1 GYHSSQNL
9 LRGPYHPPPID
20 AICSSLV
27 YCNKNFLQTIQVS
40 KVFGSSKTFV
50 DMKMRKKELD
60 IYADFIVLKY
70 TTFYNRTIPLPELQK
85 FVKTNFQTHSIRK
98 WSPPDFKNHP
108 LIIDYVQDYTYK
120 EFLSGINQLWNKL
133 AKKIPNIVKADENLY
148 SMIYVPN
155 GFFVNMEFQNEFYY
169 WDAYWIIKGALICG
183 MKTTVKGILQNL
195 LSIIQRYGYVLMGNR
210 IYYKGRTQPPLLTQ
224 MMAIYYTYTKDEKFI
239 TDNIALLDAEMMY
252 WLKYRT
258 VTVKSIGNTY
268 IMARYKSNTFN
279 PRPEMY
285 SVDVQIAK
293 SLPSV
298 SDQSEYFIR
307 AKAASESGWGFSS
320 KHFHNRN
327 HYKDF
332 KKVLLKTNPF
342 DFAYVELNSIMQLNS
357 NILSNMYL
365 MVNDE
370 TNSTFYKQLARRY
383 QIGINALL
391 WNEDEKIWLDFDI
404 SSAESRNYFYAS
416 NLAPLWTGSYDD
428 KLSEFYGDS
437 AVEYLIRN
445 NIINEDLTPRYLC
458 VPTSLYNT
466 GLDWDYYNCWPQL
479 QSMIIFGLHSTRS
492 EKAKQVALNLASS
505 WVHTNFVGYNNTG
518 TLFEKY
524 SAITLGS
531 NGEKKARKSYPAGY
545 GVTIGVLLEIF
556 HEWGDKLKSK

>member
-1 GYHSSQNL
+1 M
-9 LRGPYHPPPID
+9 
-20 AICSSLV
+20 
-27 YCNKNFLQTIQVS
+27 S

-50 DMKMRKKELD
+50 DMKTKRKALE
-60 IYADFIVLKY
+60 IFNDFIGLNK
-70 TTFYNRTIPLPELQK
+70 TFNGNIPLPELQK
-85 FVKTNFQTHSIRK
+85 FVKTNFQNHTIRR

-108 LIIDYVQDYTYK
+108 MIINYVQDYTYK

-133 AKKIPNIVKADENLY
+133 AKIIPTKVKNDAQLY

-155 GFFVNMEFQNEFYY
+155 GFFVNVESQNEFYY

-183 MKTTVKGILQNL
+183 METTVKGILQNF
-195 LSIIQRYGYVLMGNR
+195 LSIIRNYGYVLMGNR
-210 IYYKGRTQPPLLTQ
+210 IYYEGRTQPPLLTQ
-224 MMAIYYTYTKDEKFI
+224 MMAIYYTYTKDEKFM
-239 TDNIALLDAEMMY
+239 TDNIELLDAEMMF
-252 WLKYRT
+252 WFRYRT
-258 VTVKSIGNTY
+258 VNVRSTGNTY
-268 IMARYKSNTFN
+268 VMTHYMSDTFD

-285 SVDVQIAK
+285 SADVYIAK
-293 SLPSV
+293 SLPIK
-298 SDQSEYFIR
+298 DQDEYYCR
-307 AKAASESGWGFSS
+307 VKAASESGWGFSS
-320 KHFHNRN
+320 KHFHNRD
-327 HYKDF
+327 HYNDF
-332 KKVLLKTNPF
+332 RRVLLKINPLN
-342 DFAYVELNSIMQLNS
+342 FAYVELNSIMQSNS

-365 MVNDE
+365 IVNDE
-370 TNSTFYKQLARRY
+370 VNSKFYKQLAHRY

-391 WNEDEKIWLDFDI
+391 WNEDEKIWLDFDT
-404 SSAESRNYFYAS
+404 STAESRNYFYAS

-466 GLDWDYYNCWPQL
+466 GLDWDYNNCWPQL

-505 WVHTNFVGYNNTG
+505 WVHTNFVGYNKTR

-531 NGEKKARKSYPAGY
+531 DGEKKARQNYPAGY